1 MRIFY
6 FIVVLFGF
14 LSTFSVSGQ
23 GAFLLPEGE
32 KSIKIKAKIVNNL
45 MIIPVLVNG
54 LELSFLLD
62 TGVRSTIL
70 FGIDSDYE
78 LELNNKS
85 TVWLRGAGDGKPSK
99 AIKSTHNIIT
109 IGSAAAINQTV
120 YYIPDSSQNF
130 SPRLGFPVHGIIGY
144 SLLKD
149 LGVEMRYDKGFVKLY
164 PLKVLKEKKCRSCVS
179 IPFEL
184 KEGKPYVN
192 LNLGDNKEA
201 LKAKLLLDSG
211 SGDALWLFEETHEG
225 IQVSENSFKDHLG
238 LGLNGEVLGSRSR
251 IEELQL
257 GDFVLNQVN
266 VAYPDS
272 TSLEYLNGVSY
283 RNGSLGSEVLRRFTV
298 YLDYDS
304 KMLKLKKNKYF
315 DDPFRYNRSGLVVE
329 HTGFE
334 LVAGLD
340 YRIQKTTSTN
350 DYSNNSGETIF
361 LATNTV
367 EFPQLQLKSNY
378 EIAAIRENS
387 PGTEAGLSVGDR
399 IVKVN
404 GRDVTKL
411 DLKDITKYFYRD
423 EGEILRLQVD
433 RKGYVFNCKLKLRKL
448 LKSPD

>member
-1 MRIFY
+1 MRISY
-6 FIVVLFGF
+6 FIAIILSFLLPLGVL
-14 LSTFSVSGQ
+14 GQ

-32 KSIKIKAKIVNNL
+32 KSIKIRAKVVNNL
-45 MIIPVLVNG
+45 MIIPVQVNG

-70 FGIDSDYE
+70 FGVDADYQ
-78 LELNNKS
+78 LKLNNKS
-85 TVWLRGAGDGKPSK
+85 TVWFRGAGDGEPSK
-99 AIKSTHNIIT
+99 AIKSTHNIIN
-109 IGSAAAINQTV
+109 IGSAAAINQPV

-149 LGVEMRYDKGFVKLY
+149 LGVELRYDKELVKLY
-164 PLKVLKEKKCRSCVS
+164 LPEVLKEKKCRSCVT

-184 KEGKPYVN
+184 KEGKPYVD
-192 LNLGDNKEA
+192 LNLISENEE
-201 LKAKLLLDSG
+201 LRAKLLLDSG
-211 SGDALWLFEETHEG
+211 SGDALWLFEKTHDG

-251 IEELQL
+251 IKELQL
-257 GDFVLNQVN
+257 GAFSLNQVN

-283 RNGSLGSEVLRRFTV
+283 RNGSLGSEILRRFTV
-298 YLDYDS
+298 YLDYDA
-304 KMLKLKKNKYF
+304 KTIKRRKNKYF

-340 YRIQKTTSTN
+340 YRIQKTTIAD
-350 DYSNNSGETIF
+350 DYSQDSAQTIF

-367 EFPQLQLKSNY
+367 QFPQLQLMPNY

-387 PGTEAGLSVGDR
+387 PGAEAGLSVGDR
-399 IVKVN
+399 IIKVN
-404 GRDVTKL
+404 GRDVAKL
-411 DLKDITKYFYRD
+411 DLNDITKYFYRD
-423 EGEILRLQVD
+423 EGEVLRLKVD

-448 LKSPD
+448 LESPE